1 MGVMCVVW
9 RYRLAVSIILV
20 LVLCDVHAS
29 DDAETGGK
37 VYPRRNHWAVGHL
50 MGKKSTDEQARLE
63 DPGGDDESVL
73 ASTGQYDMQPAF
85 VRALEALF
93 REKAE
98 QRSAQ
103 RSARVSAQKDNAVH
117 LLNRLLSTPRQL
129 VEGRE
134 RDSRREQVEQLL
146 SQALDMKDESS

>member
-37 VYPRRNHWAVGHL
+37 VYPRGNHWAVGHL
-50 MGKKSTDEQARLE
+50 MGKKSTDEQGRLE
-63 DPGGDDESVL
+63 DPGGDEESVL
-73 ASTGQYDMQPAF
+73 ASTGQYDMQPGF
-85 VRALEALF
+85 VRALEALM

-98 QRSAQ
+98 QRSA
-103 RSARVSAQKDNAVH
+103 RVSARVNAQKDDAAQ
-117 LLNRLLSTPRQL
+117 LLHRLLSPTREL
-129 VEGRE
+129 VEGRK
-134 RDSRREQVEQLL
+134 RDSQREQVEQLM

>member
-1 MGVMCVVW
+1 MTRDVVLGIFGGFLSGFPTMQCCRVRSGNNVGVKC
-9 RYRLAVSIILV
+9 
-20 LVLCDVHAS
+20 
-29 DDAETGGK
+29 
-37 VYPRRNHWAVGHL
+37 HL